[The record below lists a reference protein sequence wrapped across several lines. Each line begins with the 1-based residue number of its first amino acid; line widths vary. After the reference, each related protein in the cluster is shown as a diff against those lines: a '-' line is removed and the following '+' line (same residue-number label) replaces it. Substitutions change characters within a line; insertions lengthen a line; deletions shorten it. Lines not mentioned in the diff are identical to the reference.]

1 VEVLVQ
7 SHFGMRQSW
16 GKFNITA
23 DYVWWQGD
31 NDLKTIPGF
40 IKKRLLGENTKL
52 KNPSFKFFLKE
63 QQQFIKLKIKNAQK
77 IVLFF

>member
-1 VEVLVQ
+1 MEVLVQ

-40 IKKRLLGENTKL
+40 IKKRLLGENTK
-52 KNPSFKFFLKE
+52 
-63 QQQFIKLKIKNAQK
+63 FIKLKIKNAQK